1 MLRHR
6 SQPKP
11 ARRKS
16 LVRDALARNEDTPI
30 ASSRP
35 DGITHGERLRIE
47 IADKILCG
55 DLVPG
60 TSLDETTLAERYG
73 VSRTPVREALREL
86 AAAGLVVHRPHRG
99 AVVAAVTEDRLLEM
113 FQVMADLESLCA
125 GYAAGSITPA
135 ERQKLVELHTEG
147 KELVRMGDLEAYTEA
162 NDIFHDFIYETSHN
176 SFLAETALSVRRR
189 VSPFRRAQFRTLGR
203 LAVSHEEHDRV
214 VQAILRGDKEA
225 AAREMRTHLSS
236 VHHAYQVFSESPK
249 GVTKVVEL

>member
-6 SQPKP
+6 SQPKL
-11 ARRKS
+11 ARRKP
-16 LVRDALARNEDTPI
+16 LLRDDDMTI
-30 ASSRP
+30 VSTRP

-47 IADKILCG
+47 IADQILSG
-55 DLVPG
+55 ELIPG

-125 GYAAGSITPA
+125 GYAAGRITPG
-135 ERQKLVELHTEG
+135 ERQKLMELHTDA
-147 KELVRMGDLEAYTEA
+147 KELVRSGDLEAYTEA
-162 NDIFHDFIYETSHN
+162 NDIFHNFIYEASHN
-176 SFLAETALSVRRR
+176 GFLAETALNVRRR

-203 LAVSHEEHDRV
+203 LAVSHEEHERV
-214 VQAILRGDKEA
+214 VQAILRGDRDA
-225 AAREMRTHLSS
+225 AAREMRAHLGS
-236 VHHAYQVFSESPK
+236 VHHSYQIFSETPRSA
-249 GVTKVVEL
+249 GKVVET

>member
-11 ARRKS
+11 ERRKPTS
-16 LVRDALARNEDTPI
+16 RDES
-30 ASSRP
+30 ASIVASRP
-35 DGITHGERLRIE
+35 DGLTHGERLRIE
-47 IADKILCG
+47 IADQILG
-55 DLVPG
+55 GELVPG

-113 FQVMADLESLCA
+113 FQVMADLEGLCA
-125 GYAAGSITPA
+125 GYAAGSITPG
-135 ERQKLVELHTEG
+135 ERQKLVELHMEA
-147 KELVRMGDLEAYTEA
+147 KELVRSGDLEAYTHA
-162 NDIFHDFIYETSHN
+162 NDVFHDFIYETSHN
-176 SFLAETALSVRRR
+176 SFLAETALNVRRR

-214 VQAILRGDKEA
+214 IQAILRGDREA
-225 AAREMRTHLSS
+225 AAREMRAHLSS
-236 VHHAYQVFSESPK
+236 VHHAFQVCSE
-249 GVTKVVEL
+249 GR

>member
-6 SQPKP
+6 GPPKP

-16 LVRDALARNEDTPI
+16 AGREAVHAASSSVI
-30 ASSRP
+30 ASRP
-35 DGITHGERLRIE
+35 EGITHGERLRIE
-47 IADKILCG
+47 IADKILGG
-55 DLVPG
+55 DLIPG

-135 ERQKLVELHTEG
+135 ERQKLVDLHVEA
-147 KELVRMGDLEAYTEA
+147 KELVRMGDLEAYTQA
-162 NDIFHDFIYETSHN
+162 NDVFHSFIYESSHN
-176 SFLAETALSVRRR
+176 SFLAETALNVRRR
-189 VSPFRRAQFRTLGR
+189 VAPFRRAQFRTLGR
-203 LAVSHEEHDRV
+203 LAISHAEHDRV

-225 AAREMRTHLSS
+225 AAREMRAHLGS
-236 VHHAYQVFSESPK
+236 VHQSYQMFSE
-249 GVTKVVEL
+249 GR